1 MKLVVMIPAY
11 NEEKSIGA
19 VIEEIPRS
27 IEGIDLVE
35 ILVINDGSIDM
46 TVEKALLKGATKI
59 ISNKKNLG
67 LAKSFKIGMNEAMAM
82 GADIIVNI
90 DADGQYDASEIRDLI
105 EPIIKNKADMV
116 LGNRQVKT
124 LKHMPHSKK
133 IGNIVATFITS
144 KLAGYPIYDA
154 QTGYRAFSKDAA
166 MKLNILSE
174 YTYVQETIIQATHK
188 DFTIYQIPIKFR
200 KRDGDSK
207 LISNIFSYA
216 KKASVSLIKTY
227 RDYNPLKAYGGLGVI
242 FSMIGFGFGFIV
254 LNNYFNTGSFSGH
267 IGRGLL
273 SVMFLFIGLQM
284 IIFGLIAD
292 ILKNQRIL
300 QEEILYTLKKRK

>member
-1 MKLVVMIPAY
+1 
-11 NEEKSIGA
+11 
-19 VIEEIPRS
+19 
-27 IEGIDLVE
+27 
-35 ILVINDGSIDM
+35 
-46 TVEKALLKGATKI
+46 
-59 ISNKKNLG
+59 
-67 LAKSFKIGMNEAMAM
+67 
-82 GADIIVNI
+82 
-90 DADGQYDASEIRDLI
+90 
-105 EPIIKNKADMV
+105 
-116 LGNRQVKT
+116 
-124 LKHMPHSKK
+124 
-133 IGNIVATFITS
+133 
-144 KLAGYPIYDA
+144 
-154 QTGYRAFSKDAA
+154 

-284 IIFGLIAD
+284 IIFGLIVGYSKES
-292 ILKNQRIL
+292 KNITRGNYFIP
-300 QEEILYTLKKRK
+300 LKKRK